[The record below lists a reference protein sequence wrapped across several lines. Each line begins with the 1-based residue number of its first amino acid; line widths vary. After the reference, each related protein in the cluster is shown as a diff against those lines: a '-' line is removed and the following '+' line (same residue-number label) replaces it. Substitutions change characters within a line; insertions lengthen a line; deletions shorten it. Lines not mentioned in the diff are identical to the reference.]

1 MAIRK
6 DKNGKYIVDISN
18 KFNPI
23 TGERRR
29 YIRRNIKT
37 KEEAIQIE
45 IDSRLFKFN
54 DISKND
60 ILTIDNLFHIMQA
73 ENKKEEQKQTY
84 LSTQEYNYSAHIK
97 GYFMAANIK
106 QIQFEEI
113 EQFREYLKIKKAPN
127 NLSNNTINK
136 IMILLKKIFDTAVR
150 LRYIKENP
158 CMHLKKLKIEKKK
171 MEFWTVSEYKKFIST
186 IKSEDSHYKYLF
198 MTLFFTGMRI
208 GEALALTWDD
218 IDFSRLEIN
227 IDKTTSIVRG
237 QTIISEPKTKS
248 SIRSVTI
255 NKKLAETLVEWK
267 NSQNKLLNSYL
278 IDVNDSIQV
287 FQFKPKLT
295 NKDMVH
301 KKFKAYLKIN
311 SDLPIVRIHDFR
323 HSHVAMLIDLSNGRE
338 EYDTIKERLG
348 HSSITTTIDTYSHLY
363 PNKQKTVSDP
373 LDDLF

>member
-54 DISKND
+54 DTSKND

-97 GYFMAANIK
+97 GYFMTANIK

-150 LRYIKENP
+150 IRYIKENP

-171 MEFWTVSEYKKFIST
+171 MEFWTVSEYKQFIST

-255 NKKLAETLVEWK
+255 NKKLAETLLEWK

-278 IDVNDSIQV
+278 IDVNENVQV

-338 EYDTIKERLG
+338 RYDTIKER
-348 HSSITTTIDTYSHLY
+348 
-363 PNKQKTVSDP
+363 
-373 LDDLF
+373 